1 MRRTASL
8 PIFIRGEGTLQQ
20 QIYRC
25 IRQSIVDGLVDA
37 DSPLPST
44 RVLAADL
51 RVSRTTTLLALEQ
64 LRAEGFIV
72 AKPGSGTFVARQM
85 PEHSATPVAPSTNAV
100 ARPPFSRRGDLLAHV
115 PRPDRRRS
123 AVPPCA
129 FRLGTPALDLFPWRL
144 WAQITRECLRA
155 VRPAQLD
162 YSSLTGLYPLRE
174 AIAEQMQSR
183 GTRCDAEQVHVIAGA
198 QRGMDLIARLLL
210 DAGDTA
216 LVEDPG

>member
-72 AKPGSGTFVARQM
+72 AKPGSGTFVARQL
-85 PEHSATPVAPSTNAV
+85 PEHPLTSVVPTTSAV
-100 ARPPFSRRGDLLAHV
+100 ARPAFSQRGNQLARV
-115 PRPDRRRS
+115 PTPDRRRS

-155 VRPAQLD
+155 LRPTQLD
-162 YSSLTGLYPLRE
+162 YSSLAGLHPLRE

-183 GTRCDAEQVHVIAGA
+183 GTRCDAS
-198 QRGMDLIARLLL
+198 RC
-210 DAGDTA
+210 T
-216 LVEDPG
+216 

>member
-25 IRQSIVDGLVDA
+25 IRQSIVDGLVDV

-72 AKPGSGTFVARQM
+72 AKPGSGTFVARQL
-85 PEHSATPVAPSTNAV
+85 PEHPGTSVVPVTSVASSAV
-100 ARPPFSRRGDLLAHV
+100 ARPPFSLRGNQLAHV
-115 PRPDRRRS
+115 P
-123 AVPPCA
+123 
-129 FRLGTPALDLFPWRL
+129 
-144 WAQITRECLRA
+144 
-155 VRPAQLD
+155 
-162 YSSLTGLYPLRE
+162 
-174 AIAEQMQSR
+174 
-183 GTRCDAEQVHVIAGA
+183 
-198 QRGMDLIARLLL
+198 
-210 DAGDTA
+210 
-216 LVEDPG
+216 